1 MHQYAVSLLIA
12 MRICLLQKTFV
23 GTQQAI
29 GQPKMI
35 SRLTL
40 GLDEQSPQFHSYFL
54 IVHVYAPSCRRVLTG
69 RGY

>member
-1 MHQYAVSLLIA
+1 MPCPYLLL
-12 MRICLLQKTFV
+12 RVFVYCKKTFV